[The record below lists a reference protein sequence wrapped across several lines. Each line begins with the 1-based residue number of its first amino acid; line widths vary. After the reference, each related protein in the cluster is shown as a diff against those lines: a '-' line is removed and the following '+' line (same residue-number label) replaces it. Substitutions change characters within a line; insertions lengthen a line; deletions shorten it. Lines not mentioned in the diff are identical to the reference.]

1 MEGETKI
8 REMQALVSL
17 VDDPDIDVFREVSE
31 KIHGFGPDAI
41 PYLQDAW
48 DNCFDPLVQSRIET
62 LMHQIHLDHII
73 GDLKKAFEKDCKNI
87 LPAWI
92 TLSRYAHPDLSDE
105 DIQFGLNQIRKD
117 IWLELND
124 NLTALEQV
132 KVFNHVFFDI
142 HGFSGNIDN
151 YHAAGNTYVNQV
163 LKSRKGNPLSL
174 SVIYMLVAQS
184 LDLPVY
190 GVNLPEHF
198 ILAFTGKAF
207 DTQTMRMEDNKV
219 LFYINPFSR
228 GMVFSSVEVE
238 KFIERLNLDPVPS
251 YFEPCSNCDIIL
263 RMINN
268 LINAYETDGLK
279 EKQREMEHLRAVLG
293 KIRGQNKEH
302 KKGDH

>member
-1 MEGETKI
+1 MEGDTKN

-17 VDDPDIDVFREVSE
+17 VDDPDLEVFREVSE
-31 KIHGFGPDAI
+31 KIHGFGSEAI
-41 PYLQDAW
+41 PYLQRAW
-48 DNCFDPLVQSRIET
+48 DNCFDPLVQSRLET
-62 LMHQIHLDHII
+62 LMHQIQFDHLLQEL
-73 GDLKKAFEKDCKNI
+73 GKAFEKGCKHL

-92 TLSRYAHPDLSDE
+92 ALSRYEHPKLNDE
-105 DIQFGLNQIRKD
+105 EIQFELNQIRKD

-151 YHAAGNTYVNQV
+151 YHAAGNSFVNQV
-163 LKSRKGNPLSL
+163 LNSRKGNPLSL
-174 SVIYMLVAQS
+174 SAVYMLVAQS

-198 ILAFTGKAF
+198 ILAYTGKAF
-207 DTQTMRMEDNKV
+207 DTGTMRMEDNKV

-228 GMVFSSVEVE
+228 GMVFSSLEVE
-238 KFIERLNLDPVPS
+238 KFVERLNLEPS
-251 YFEPCSNCDIIL
+251 PAFFEPCSNCDIIL

-268 LINAYETDGLK
+268 LVNAYETDGLK
-279 EKQREMEHLRAVLG
+279 EKQREMEHLRAVLS
-293 KIRGQNKEH
+293 KIRK
-302 KKGDH
+302 